1 MTTHRTRTRT
11 FEGADQGEPE
21 QRARARTNAWLLAL
35 LVLAFYLGFIGIGV
49 MKSMG
54 A

>member
-1 MTTHRTRTRT
+1 MTMHRTKSRTL
-11 FEGADQGEPE
+11 EAADRGETE

-49 MKSMG
+49 MKSLG
-54 A
+54 G